1 MPVIFVCIY
10 QELKQFCYAYYSLL
24 RIKKIKKNYDISP
37 AFENPLWCQSSP
49 WSWFDEHY
57 QLGFEHHEVAFER
70 LCSSC
75 KNP

>member
-37 AFENPLWCQSSP
+37 AFENPL
-49 WSWFDEHY
+49 
-57 QLGFEHHEVAFER
+57 
-70 LCSSC
+70 
-75 KNP
+75 